1 MADRSYTE
9 SHRPGDFQLA
19 DPHARAHVDHTYSN
33 QSYWR
38 DAYRQFTANKGAVIG
53 LLVIV
58 LITLFAIIGPMLS
71 EHTYKSMNIKHK
83 SLAPRIEGFENMPV
97 FNGVANGIHSYK
109 ERKLEDVYYIF
120 GTDTL
125 GRDLWTRTWQG
136 TRISLY
142 IALIAVAIDMVIGM
156 SYGLISGYF
165 GGAVDNAMQRF
176 IEILSGIPHLVIVT
190 LLIVVLRPGL
200 VTITLALMITGWIG
214 MSRVA
219 RAQVLKLKEQEF
231 VLASRTLGAGSMR
244 IIFKDIL
251 PNIFGQIII
260 MSMFSI
266 PSAIFTE
273 AFLAFIGLGIP
284 QPMASLGSL
293 ISESFKSMTIYP
305 YMIVA
310 PVVVLALLML
320 SFNLLADGLKDAL
333 DPKMKE
339 M

>member
-1 MADRSYTE
+1 MNNELNTLKQN
-9 SHRPGDFQLA
+9 DFELANNLA
-19 DPHARAHVDHTYSN
+19 DVNIDRNYAN
-33 QSYWR
+33 QSYWK
-38 DAYRQFTANKGAVIG
+38 DAFLRFKANKGAVFG
-53 LLVIV
+53 LIVIFI
-58 LITLFAIIGPMLS
+58 ITIFAVIGPSMTG
-71 EHTYKSMNIKHK
+71 HTYKSMDIKHK
-83 SLAPRIEGFENMPV
+83 SLAPRIKGFEDSFI
-97 FNGVANGIHSYK
+97 FNGVANGVNSY
-109 ERKLEDVYYIF
+109 EQRGLDDVYYVF

-125 GRDLWTRTWQG
+125 GRDIWTRTWEG

-142 IALIAVAIDMVIGM
+142 IALIAVAIDMLIGM
-156 SYGLISGYF
+156 SYGLISGYY
-165 GGAVDNAMQRF
+165 GGAVDSAMQRF
-176 IEILSGIPHLVIVT
+176 IEILSGIPNLVIVT
-190 LLIVVLRPGL
+190 LFIVVLKPGL

-219 RAQVLKLKEQEF
+219 RAQMLKLKEQEF
-231 VLASRTLGAGSMR
+231 ILASRTLGAKNFQ

-266 PSAIFTE
+266 PNAIFTE

-293 ISESFKSMTIYP
+293 ISEGFKSMTIYP
-305 YMIVA
+305 YMIAA
-310 PVVVLALLML
+310 PVIVLALLML
-320 SFNLLADGLKDAL
+320 SFNLLADGLRDAL

>member
-1 MADRSYTE
+1 MANPAPVFDSN
-9 SHRPGDFQLA
+9 DFELVA
-19 DPHARAHVDHTYSN
+19 DKGHIQIDHNYSS

-38 DAYRQFTANKGAVIG
+38 DAFNRFKSNKGAVIG
-53 LLVIV
+53 LVIIL
-58 LITLFAIIGPMLS
+58 LISFFAAVGPMMND
-71 EHTYKSMNIKHK
+71 HTYKSMNIKHK
-83 SLAPRIEGFENMPV
+83 SLAPRIEGFEKMPI
-97 FNGVANGIHSYK
+97 FNGVANGINSYEQK
-109 ERKLEDVYYIF
+109 KLDDVYYVF

-125 GRDLWTRTWQG
+125 GRDLWTRTWMG

-142 IALIAVAIDMVIGM
+142 IAIIAVVIDMLIGM

-176 IEILSGIPHLVIVT
+176 IEILSGIPNLVIVT
-190 LLIVVLRPGL
+190 LLIVVLKPGL

-219 RAQVLKLKEQEF
+219 RAQMLKLKEQEF
-231 VLASRTLGAGSMR
+231 ILASRTLGAR
-244 IIFKDIL
+244 NFPIIFKDIL
-251 PNIFGQIII
+251 PNILGQIII

-320 SFNLLADGLKDAL
+320 SFNLLADGLRDAL

>member
-1 MADRSYTE
+1 MGNQAPTFDRD
-9 SHRPGDFQLA
+9 DFELA
-19 DPHARAHVDHTYSN
+19 DNSERVQIDHNYTS
-33 QSYWR
+33 QSYWK
-38 DAYRQFTANKGAVIG
+38 DAFNRFKSNKGAVIG
-53 LLVIV
+53 LLIIVI
-58 LITLFAIIGPMLS
+58 ISFFAAFGPMMN
-71 EHTYKSMNIKHK
+71 EHTYKSINIKHK
-83 SLAPRIEGFENMPV
+83 SLAPRIKGFENS
-97 FNGVANGIHSYK
+97 FIFIGIANGINSYK
-109 ERKLEDVYYIF
+109 QKGLDNVYYVF

-125 GRDLWTRTWQG
+125 GRDLWSRTWQG

-142 IALIAVAIDMVIGM
+142 IAIIAVVVDMLIGM
-156 SYGLISGYF
+156 IYGLVSGYF
-165 GGAVDNAMQRF
+165 GRSIDNVMQRF
-176 IEILSGIPHLVIVT
+176 IEILSGIPNLVIVT
-190 LLIVVLRPGL
+190 LLIVILKPGL
-200 VTITLALMITGWIG
+200 VTITLAIMITGWIG

-219 RAQVLKLKEQEF
+219 RAQMLKLKEQEF
-231 VLASRTLGAGSMR
+231 VLASRTLGAGNFS

-251 PNIFGQIII
+251 PNILGQIII

-266 PSAIFTE
+266 PIAIFTE

-293 ISESFKSMTIYP
+293 ISEGFKSMTIYP

-320 SFNLLADGLKDAL
+320 SFNLLADGLRDAL

>member
-1 MADRSYTE
+1 MVNPTTAIEPS
-9 SHRPGDFQLA
+9 DFELSNNEG
-19 DPHARAHVDHTYSN
+19 RAQIDHNYSS

-38 DAYRQFTANKGAVIG
+38 DAFNRFKANKGAVFG
-53 LLVIV
+53 LIVIA
-58 LITLFAIIGPMLS
+58 IIAIFAIVGPMVS
-71 EHTYKSMNIKHK
+71 DHTYKSMNIRHK
-83 SLAPRIEGFENMPV
+83 SLAPRIHGFEHMPI
-97 FNGVANGIHSYK
+97 FNGVANGINSYEQK
-109 ERKLEDVYYIF
+109 GLKDVYYTF

-125 GRDLWTRTWQG
+125 GRDLWTRTWMG

-156 SYGLISGYF
+156 GYGLISGYF
-165 GGAVDNAMQRF
+165 GGKVDNIMQRF
-176 IEILSGIPHLVIVT
+176 IEILSGIPNLVIVT
-190 LLIVVLRPGL
+190 LLIVVLKPGL

-219 RAQVLKLKEQEF
+219 RAQMLKLKEQEF
-231 VLASRTLGAGSMR
+231 VLASRTLGAR
-244 IIFKDIL
+244 NLAIIFKDVL
-251 PNIFGQIII
+251 PNILGQIII

-320 SFNLLADGLKDAL
+320 SFNLLADGLRDAL

>member
-1 MADRSYTE
+1 MSNQAPTFD
-9 SHRPGDFQLA
+9 PGDFEFA
-19 DPHARAHVDHTYSN
+19 DNSERVQIDRNYTS
-33 QSYWR
+33 QSYWK
-38 DAYRQFTANKGAVIG
+38 DAFIRFKSNKGAIVG
-53 LLVIV
+53 LVII
-58 LITLFAIIGPMLS
+58 LIISFFAAFGPMMS
-71 EHTYKSMNIKHK
+71 EHTYKSINIKHK
-83 SLAPRIEGFENMPV
+83 SLAPRIEGFENSFI
-97 FNGVANGIHSYK
+97 FNGVANGINSYEQK
-109 ERKLEDVYYIF
+109 GLDDVYYIF

-125 GRDLWTRTWQG
+125 GRDLWTRTWEG

-142 IALIAVAIDMVIGM
+142 IAVIAVIIDMLIGM
-156 SYGLISGYF
+156 IYGLVSGYF
-165 GGAVDNAMQRF
+165 GGSIDNAMQRF
-176 IEILSGIPHLVIVT
+176 IEILSSIPNLVIVT
-190 LLIVVLRPGL
+190 LLIVILKPGL

-214 MSRVA
+214 MSKVA
-219 RAQVLKLKEQEF
+219 RAQMLKLKGQEF
-231 VLASRTLGAGSMR
+231 VLASRTLGAGNFT

-266 PSAIFTE
+266 PTAIFTE

-320 SFNLLADGLKDAL
+320 SFNLLADGLRDAL

>member
-1 MADRSYTE
+1 MGNKTPTFDRS
-9 SHRPGDFQLA
+9 DFELA
-19 DPHARAHVDHTYSN
+19 DNSERVQIDHNYIS
-33 QSYWR
+33 QSYWK
-38 DAYRQFTANKGAVIG
+38 DAFIRFKSNKGAVVG
-53 LLVIV
+53 LIMI
-58 LITLFAIIGPMLS
+58 LIISLFAIVGPMMS
-71 EHTYKSMNIKHK
+71 DHTYKSVNIRHK
-83 SLAPRIEGFENMPV
+83 SLAPRIEGFENSFI
-97 FNGVANGIHSYK
+97 FNGVANRINSYEQK
-109 ERKLEDVYYIF
+109 GLDDVYYIF

-125 GRDLWTRTWQG
+125 GRDLWTRTWMG

-142 IALIAVAIDMVIGM
+142 IATIAVAIDMLIGM
-156 SYGLISGYF
+156 IYGLVSGYY
-165 GGAVDNAMQRF
+165 GHSIDNAMQRF
-176 IEILSGIPHLVIVT
+176 IEILSGIPNLVIVT
-190 LLIVVLRPGL
+190 LLIVILKPGL
-200 VTITLALMITGWIG
+200 VTITIALMITGWIG

-219 RAQVLKLKEQEF
+219 RAQMLKLKEQEF
-231 VLASRTLGAGSMR
+231 VLASKTLGAGNFA

-266 PSAIFTE
+266 PTAIFTE

-293 ISESFKSMTIYP
+293 ISEGFKSMTIYP
-305 YMIVA
+305 YMIAA

-320 SFNLLADGLKDAL
+320 SFNLLADGLRDAL

>member
-1 MADRSYTE
+1 MSNPAQAFEPT
-9 SHRPGDFQLA
+9 DFQLA
-19 DPHARAHVDHTYSN
+19 DNAARAQVDHTYS
-33 QSYWR
+33 SDSFWK
-38 DAYRQFTANKGAVIG
+38 DAFRRFTANKGAVFG
-53 LLVIV
+53 LIVI
-58 LITLFAIIGPMLS
+58 LIITAFAIVGPMLS
-71 EHTYKSMNIKHK
+71 DHTYKSVNIRHK
-83 SLAPRIEGFENMPV
+83 SLAPRIEGFEKLPV
-97 FNGVANGIHSYK
+97 FNGVANGINSYK
-109 ERKLEDVYYIF
+109 EKGLDNVYYPF

-125 GRDLWTRTWQG
+125 GRDLWTRTWMG

-156 SYGLISGYF
+156 GYGLISGYF

-176 IEILSGIPHLVIVT
+176 IEILSGIPNLVIVT
-190 LLIVVLRPGL
+190 LLIVVLKPGL

-219 RAQVLKLKEQEF
+219 RAQILKLKEQEF
-231 VLASRTLGAGSMR
+231 VLASRTLGAR
-244 IIFKDIL
+244 NFAIIFKDIL
-251 PNIFGQIII
+251 PNIFGQLII

-266 PSAIFTE
+266 PNAIFTE

>member
-1 MADRSYTE
+1 MGNQVPTFD
-9 SHRPGDFQLA
+9 PGDFELA
-19 DPHARAHVDHTYSN
+19 DNSERVQIDHNYTS
-33 QSYWR
+33 QSYWK
-38 DAYRQFTANKGAVIG
+38 DAFIRFKSNKGAVIG
-53 LLVIV
+53 LIII
-58 LITLFAIIGPMLS
+58 LIISFFAAFGPMMN
-71 EHTYKSMNIKHK
+71 EHTYKSINIKHK
-83 SLAPRIEGFENMPV
+83 SLAPRIEGFENSFI
-97 FNGVANGIHSYK
+97 FNGVANGINSYEQK
-109 ERKLEDVYYIF
+109 GLDDVYYVF

-142 IALIAVAIDMVIGM
+142 IAIIAVVIDMLIGM
-156 SYGLISGYF
+156 IYGLVSGYF
-165 GGAVDNAMQRF
+165 GRSIDSAMQRF

-190 LLIVVLRPGL
+190 LLIVILKPGL
-200 VTITLALMITGWIG
+200 VTITLAIMITGWIG

-219 RAQVLKLKEQEF
+219 RAQMLKLKEQEF
-231 VLASRTLGAGSMR
+231 VLASRTLGAGNFT

-251 PNIFGQIII
+251 PNIFGQIVI

-266 PSAIFTE
+266 PVAIFSE

-310 PVVVLALLML
+310 PVVVLTLLML
-320 SFNLLADGLKDAL
+320 SFNLLADGLRDAL

>member
-1 MADRSYTE
+1 MGNQTPTFE
-9 SHRPGDFQLA
+9 LHDFELA
-19 DPHARAHVDHTYSN
+19 DNSERAQTDHNYSS
-33 QSYWR
+33 QSYWK
-38 DAYRQFTANKGAVIG
+38 DAFKRFKTNKGAVIG
-53 LLVIV
+53 LIII
-58 LITLFAIIGPMLS
+58 LIISFFAAVGPMMN

-83 SLAPRIEGFENMPV
+83 SLAPRIEGFDNMFI
-97 FNGVANGIHSYK
+97 FNGVANGINSYEK
-109 ERKLEDVYYIF
+109 KGLDDVYYVF

-142 IALIAVAIDMVIGM
+142 IAIIAVAIDMLIGM

-165 GGAVDNAMQRF
+165 GGAIDNAMQRF
-176 IEILSGIPHLVIVT
+176 IEILSGIPNLVIVT
-190 LLIVVLRPGL
+190 LLIVVLKPGL

-219 RAQVLKLKEQEF
+219 RAQMLKLKEQEF
-231 VLASRTLGAGSMR
+231 VLASRTLGASNMT

-251 PNIFGQIII
+251 PNILGQIII
-260 MSMFSI
+260 MSMFSV

-293 ISESFKSMTIYP
+293 ISDSFKSMTIYP

-320 SFNLLADGLKDAL
+320 SFNLLADGLRDAL

>member
-1 MADRSYTE
+1 MANPTLTAFEPS
-9 SHRPGDFQLA
+9 DFELA
-19 DPHARAHVDHTYSN
+19 NHDGRADNDQAYSR
-33 QSYWR
+33 QSYGR
-38 DAYRQFTANKGAVIG
+38 DAFNRFKANKGAVAG
-53 LLVIV
+53 LVMI
-58 LITLFAIIGPMLS
+58 IIIALFAAFGPMMS
-71 EHTYKSMNIKHK
+71 GHNYKEVNIKHK
-83 SLAPRIEGFENMPV
+83 SLAPRIEGFEHMPL
-97 FNGVANGIHSYK
+97 FNGKANGVNSYEQK
-109 ERKLEDVYYIF
+109 KLDDVYYIF

-125 GRDLWTRTWQG
+125 GRDLWTRTWMG

-142 IALIAVAIDMVIGM
+142 IAIIAVAIDMLIGM
-156 SYGLISGYF
+156 GYGLISGYF
-165 GGAVDNAMQRF
+165 GGWVDNVMQRV
-176 IEILSGIPHLVIVT
+176 IDVLSSIPNLVIVT
-190 LLIVVLRPGL
+190 LLIVVLKPGL

-219 RAQVLKLKEQEF
+219 RAQMLKLKEREF
-231 VLASRTLGAGSMR
+231 VLASRTLGARSFS

-251 PNIFGQIII
+251 PNTFGQIIV

-273 AFLAFIGLGIP
+273 AFLAFIGLGVP

-293 ISESFKSMTIYP
+293 ISEGFRSMTIYP
-305 YMIVA
+305 YMVAA

-320 SFNLLADGLKDAL
+320 SFNLLADGLRDAF

>member
-1 MADRSYTE
+1 MGNQAPTFD
-9 SHRPGDFQLA
+9 PGDFELA
-19 DPHARAHVDHTYSN
+19 DNSERVQIDHNYSS
-33 QSYWR
+33 QSYWK
-38 DAYRQFTANKGAVIG
+38 DAYNRFKSNRGAVIG
-53 LLVIV
+53 LIII
-58 LITLFAIIGPMLS
+58 LIISFFAAFGPMMND
-71 EHTYKSMNIKHK
+71 HTYKSINIKHK
-83 SLAPRIEGFENMPV
+83 SLAPRIEGFENFFI
-97 FNGVANGIHSYK
+97 FNGVANGINSYEQK
-109 ERKLEDVYYIF
+109 GLDDVYYVF

-142 IALIAVAIDMVIGM
+142 IATIAVAVDMLIGM
-156 SYGLISGYF
+156 IYGLVSGYF
-165 GGAVDNAMQRF
+165 GRSIDNVMQRF
-176 IEILSGIPHLVIVT
+176 IEILSGIPNLVIVT
-190 LLIVVLRPGL
+190 LLIVILKPGL

-219 RAQVLKLKEQEF
+219 RAQMLKLKEQEF
-231 VLASRTLGAGSMR
+231 VLASRTLGASNFT

-266 PSAIFTE
+266 PIAIFTE

-320 SFNLLADGLKDAL
+320 SFNLLADGLRDAL

>member
-1 MADRSYTE
+1 MGNQAPTFDRN
-9 SHRPGDFQLA
+9 DFELA
-19 DPHARAHVDHTYSN
+19 DNSERVQIDHNYIS
-33 QSYWR
+33 QSYWK
-38 DAYRQFTANKGAVIG
+38 DAFIRFKSNKGAVIG
-53 LLVIV
+53 LIII
-58 LITLFAIIGPMLS
+58 LIISLFAIFGPMIS
-71 EHTYKSMNIKHK
+71 DHTYKSVNIRHK
-83 SLAPRIEGFENMPV
+83 NLAPRIEGFENSFI
-97 FNGVANGIHSYK
+97 FNGVSNRINSYEQK
-109 ERKLEDVYYIF
+109 GLDDVYYIF

-125 GRDLWTRTWQG
+125 GRDLWTRTWMG

-142 IALIAVAIDMVIGM
+142 IAIIAVAIDMLIGM
-156 SYGLISGYF
+156 IYGLVSGYY
-165 GGAVDNAMQRF
+165 GRSIDSAMQRF
-176 IEILSGIPHLVIVT
+176 IEILSGIPNLVIVT
-190 LLIVVLRPGL
+190 LLIVILKPGL
-200 VTITLALMITGWIG
+200 VTITIALMITGWIG

-219 RAQVLKLKEQEF
+219 RAQMLKLKEQEF
-231 VLASRTLGAGSMR
+231 VLASRTLGASNFA

-266 PSAIFTE
+266 PTAIFTE

-293 ISESFKSMTIYP
+293 ISEGFKSMTIYP
-305 YMIVA
+305 YMIAA

-320 SFNLLADGLKDAL
+320 SFNLLADGLRDAL